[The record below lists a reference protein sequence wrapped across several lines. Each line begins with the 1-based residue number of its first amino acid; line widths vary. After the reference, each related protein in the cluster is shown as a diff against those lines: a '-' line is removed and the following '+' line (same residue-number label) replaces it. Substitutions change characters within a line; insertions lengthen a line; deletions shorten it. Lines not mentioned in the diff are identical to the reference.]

1 MATSNSDA
9 EKLRYFR
16 ASCRNARK
24 INRSL
29 QTQSE
34 KLERWLDR
42 NVTRKARVDRE
53 KVEILIPMFDAI
65 KSQYLG
71 LEKALADVISVASY

>member
-16 ASCRNARK
+16 AACRNARK

-42 NVTRKARVDRE
+42 NVTRKARVDGE
-53 KVEILIPMFDAI
+53 KVQLVIPMYDSI
-65 KSQYLG
+65 KAQFFG

>member
-16 ASCRNARK
+16 AACRNARK
-24 INRSL
+24 VNRAL

-34 KLERWLDR
+34 KLERYLDR
-42 NVTRKARVDRE
+42 NVVRKARVDPD
-53 KVEILIPMFDAI
+53 KVRILIPMFDAI
-65 KSQYLG
+65 KAQYSG

>member
-9 EKLRYFR
+9 EKLRYFK
-16 ASCRNARK
+16 AACRSARK
-24 INRSL
+24 VNRSL

-42 NVTRKARVDRE
+42 NVVRKARVDPE
-53 KVEILIPMFDAI
+53 KVRIIIPMFDAI

-71 LEKALADVISVASY
+71 LEKALADVISIASY